1 MANFKPANI
10 KGSPLSLK
18 IAAVIEDTVPATG
31 WKYDSGYTLSDIC
44 TIFGTDEQG
53 MSEML
58 KDIGRTIPPASS
70 ISDHLVFYP
79 TTELHE
85 ELDPENPPKNWC
97 LSLDVTSQEDIDD
110 GEGTLFFNL
119 TDNLGLTWTHYEN
132 IHVGCTI
139 SSENYRTYVFGILI
153 VDNEHNRKALM
164 ICTPYIRK
172 PNTGDIYG
180 LSGAITVNLTY
191 FENEGNFSYTI
202 NNLDEDF
209 GPGSEPDGYGQNT
222 TPAFDHTSDTITI
235 PDPPSVSTSSVGFMH
250 VYKVASGALST
261 LGQYLFPSAQNI
273 TDIESALR
281 AIAGIFA
288 YRDSVQYI
296 VDLHAIPVTP
306 TTGGNEYIK
315 IGSLSTDISQ
325 PTVPTDYVDF
335 DCGSKA
341 IPEQYTNFVDFIG
354 TRCKLFLPFVGFVE
368 IAPEYWN
375 GGTINVKYRFN
386 VIDGSFMA
394 YVRATSSKSQLQDSL
409 IGQYGGSACLHLPVI
424 ANSYGAL
431 ASGLVGGSM
440 QIAAGAATGNV
451 GGVVAG
457 AMTASNFQG
466 NMSQSNNYNA
476 STSFLGGRRPYFLI
490 EREVPCF
497 STMYPHDKG
506 LPLNV
511 AVNLSQISGFTIID
525 DIDLTGIT
533 GATENEIEELRQL
546 LKEGVY
552 F

>member
-1 MANFKPANI
+1 MAFIGRLGNIPIYGGGFLIGNPGNALISDNSYGFTWQMLGETEEDQFNTFKKYAAQLPGTAGSSVI
-10 KGSPLSLK
+10 KFPLHKDATLTDPEIDTDFEIVVTAEGQYYSNTS
-18 IAAVIEDTVPATG
+18 TVPNLITG
-31 WKYDSGYTLSDIC
+31 VGSVPWNRTAFTPGWPDGRHTYILGIPVYSDAMQ
-44 TIFGTDEQG
+44 T
-53 MSEML
+53 
-58 KDIGRTIPPASS
+58 
-70 ISDHLVFYP
+70 
-79 TTELHE
+79 
-85 ELDPENPPKNWC
+85 
-97 LSLDVTSQEDIDD
+97 
-110 GEGTLFFNL
+110 NL
-119 TDNLGLTWTHYEN
+119 TGIVFPEREIDSSGNS
-132 IHVGCTI
+132 VGTSRMDTI
-139 SSENYRTYVFGILI
+139 SLSFFKNKGFDVDI
-153 VDNEHNRKALM
+153 VDYD
-164 ICTPYIRK
+164 P
-172 PNTGDIYG
+172 
-180 LSGAITVNLTY
+180 
-191 FENEGNFSYTI
+191 
-202 NNLDEDF
+202 DF

-250 VYKVASGALST
+250 VYNVASGALAT
-261 LGQYLFPSAQNI
+261 LGQYLFPSVANI

-296 VDLHAIPVTP
+296 VDLHAIPVAP
-306 TTGGNEYIK
+306 TTGGSAAIK
-315 IGSLSTDISQ
+315 IGSLTTEISQ
-325 PTVPTDYVDF
+325 PVVPTDYVDF
-335 DCGSKA
+335 DCGSVS
-341 IPEQYTNFVDFIG
+341 IPEQYCNFIDFIG

-375 GGTINVKYRFN
+375 GGTLSVKYRFN

-394 YVRATSSKSQLQDSL
+394 YVRATSSKSKLANSL

-457 AMTASNFQG
+457 ALTASNFQG

-476 STSFLGGRRPYFLI
+476 STSFLGGRRPYLLI
-490 EREVPCF
+490 EREVPNF
-497 STMYPHDKG
+497 STQYTHDKG
-506 LPLNV
+506 LPCNV
-511 AVNLSQISGFTIID
+511 AVSLSRVSGFTIID
-525 DIDLTGIT
+525 DIDLSGIT
-533 GATENEIEELRQL
+533 GATENEIAELRQL

>member
-1 MANFKPANI
+1 MADFKPANI
-10 KGSPLSLK
+10 EGSPYNLK
-18 IAAVIEDTVPATG
+18 IAAVIEGEVPATG
-31 WKYDSGYTLSDIC
+31 WRYDAQLTESDIC
-44 TIFGTDEQG
+44 HIFGTDEQG

-58 KDIGRTIPPASS
+58 SDIGRSLMPASS

-79 TTELHE
+79 KTNLNE

-97 LSLDVTSQEDIDD
+97 ISFDVINQSQIDS
-110 GEGTLFFNL
+110 GGGTLYLDL
-119 TDNLGLTWTHYEN
+119 TDNLGLTWEHYIN
-132 IHVGCTI
+132 IHEGYTI
-139 SSENYRTYVFGILI
+139 TSDTWRTYIFAILVI
-153 VDNEHNRKALM
+153 DSEHERKGL
-164 ICTPYIRK
+164 IFCSPYIAR
-172 PNTGDIYG
+172 PNTGSIYG
-180 LSGAITVNLTY
+180 LSGSIALNLTY
-191 FENEGNFSYTI
+191 FENEGNFTYSI
-202 NNLDEDF
+202 NNIDEDF

-222 TPAFDHTSDTITI
+222 KPAFDHTSDTITI

-281 AIAGIFA
+281 ALAGIFA

-296 VDLHAIPVTP
+296 VDLHAIPVSP

-315 IGSLSTDISQ
+315 IGSLETDISQ
-325 PTVPTDYVDF
+325 PIVPSDYVDF
-335 DCGSKA
+335 DCGSIS
-341 IPEQYTNFVDFIG
+341 IPEQYTNFVDYIG

-375 GGTINVKYRFN
+375 GGTISVKYRFN

-394 YVRATSSKSQLQDSL
+394 YVRATSSKSNLTDSL

-451 GGVVAG
+451 GGAVAG
-457 AMTASNFQG
+457 ALTAGNFQG

-476 STSFLGGRRPYFLI
+476 STSFLGGRRPYLLI

-497 STMYPHDKG
+497 STNYPHDKG

-511 AVNLSQISGFTIID
+511 AVSLAQLRGFTIID
-525 DIDLTGIT
+525 DIDLSGIT
-533 GATENEIEELRQL
+533 GATDNELDELRNL